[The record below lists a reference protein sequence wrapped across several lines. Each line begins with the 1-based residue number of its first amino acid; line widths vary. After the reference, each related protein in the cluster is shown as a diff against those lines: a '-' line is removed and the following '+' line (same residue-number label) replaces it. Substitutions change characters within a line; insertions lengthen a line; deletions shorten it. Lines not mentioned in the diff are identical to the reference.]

1 MYAISPLYFHS
12 YLYCH
17 RIKLVLSLFCIIL
30 KWFLSCFPYIHRR
43 MNQVIINQRIKD
55 TIGDWFLLG
64 LSFIIVYAYIFKTWE
79 RSFLFRRKNFFEV
92 GKISKS
98 KKPLGNREI
107 WVVSRLLTI
116 KTRSSRNMNFGCENL
131 RLYCQNYQ

>member
-1 MYAISPLYFHS
+1 MCAISPLYFHS

-17 RIKLVLSLFCIIL
+17 RMKLVLSLFCIIL

-43 MNQVIINQRIKD
+43 MNQVIINQRIED

-79 RSFLFRRKNFFEV
+79 RSFPIIRRMNFFL
-92 GKISKS
+92 KS

-116 KTRSSRNMNFGCENL
+116 KTGSSRNMNFGCKNL
-131 RLYCQNYQ
+131 RLYCQNHQ